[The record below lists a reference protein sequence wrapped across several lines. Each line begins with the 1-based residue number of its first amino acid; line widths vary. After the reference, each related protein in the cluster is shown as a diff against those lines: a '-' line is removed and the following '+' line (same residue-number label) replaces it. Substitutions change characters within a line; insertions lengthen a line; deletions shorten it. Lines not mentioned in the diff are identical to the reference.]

1 MSPSN
6 ASLDALFDQHFP
18 ATSTSAGEHAV
29 PFTVIAPGR
38 VNLIGE
44 HVDYNDG
51 LVLPMALSLSTRLK
65 LRARNDRVVKLFAP
79 GFGHAEFSLDS
90 IEKQSSWIDYVAG
103 VAQQLQQNGLAL
115 DGFEGVVE
123 SSVPTA
129 SGLSS
134 SAALEVG
141 SARAFLHIAEQKME
155 PLPVARLCQKAENEF
170 VGVNCGIMD
179 QAAVAAC
186 TRGHALLLDCRDLST
201 RHIPF
206 DLNAYA
212 PGYCIVVIDSSA
224 PRELAS
230 SAYNERRAQCEA
242 GLETLRKYLPGLSSL
257 RDVSPQDLERFG
269 SARYGNEL
277 APVVLKRVRHVVTEI
292 ARVQEAVQVLEAG
305 NLARFGALMNASHD
319 SLRDDYEVSSREL
332 DTLVDECRAFPGVL
346 GSRMTGAGF
355 GGCTV
360 TLIERA
366 QAENLAREIGPKY
379 LAATGRHA
387 KAYICEPEAGAHVVG
402 D

>member
-1 MSPSN
+1 MSLPP

-18 ATSTSAGEHAV
+18 ATSTSSGEHAR
-29 PFTVIAPGR
+29 PFTVVAPGR

-51 LVLPMALSLSTRLK
+51 LVLPMALSLSTRLR
-65 LRARNDRVVKLFAP
+65 LRARNDRQVKLYAANFDS
-79 GFGHAEFSLDS
+79 HAEFSLDS
-90 IEKQSSWIDYVAG
+90 IQKQGEWIDYVQG
-103 VAQQLQQNGLAL
+103 VAQQLQSNGLAL
-115 DGFEGVVE
+115 EGFEGVIE

-141 SARAFLHIAEQKME
+141 AACAFLHVIEQSME
-155 PLPVARLCQKAENEF
+155 PLALARLCQKAENEF

-206 DLNAYA
+206 QLEKHA
-212 PGYCIVVIDSSA
+212 PGYCLVVIDSSA

-242 GLETLRKYLPGLSSL
+242 GLASLAKYLPGLSSL
-257 RDVSPQDLERFG
+257 RDVSPADLQRFG
-269 SARYGNEL
+269 SEL
-277 APVVLKRVRHVVTEI
+277 EPVVLKRVRHVVSD
-292 ARVQEAVQVLEAG
+292 
-305 NLARFGALMNASHD
+305 LAQFGALMNASHD

-332 DTLVDECRAFPGVL
+332 DALVSECRSFRGVL

-360 TLIERA
+360 TLMERA
-366 QAENLAREIGPKY
+366 GADTLARELPPKY
-379 LAATGRHA
+379 LAETGREA
-387 KAYICEPEAGAHVVG
+387 RVFVCAPEAGAHVADAHVA
-402 D
+402 DAHVADAHVADA

>member
-1 MSPSN
+1 MTSS
-6 ASLDALFDQHFP
+6 ASLDSLFDQHFP
-18 ATSTSAGEHAV
+18 ASSTSGASTGEHAS

-51 LVLPMALSLSTRLK
+51 LVLPMAVSLSTRLR
-65 LRARNDRVVKLFAP
+65 LRARNDRQVKLYAASFDS
-79 GFGHAEFSLDS
+79 HAQFSLDS
-90 IEKQSSWIDYVAG
+90 IQKQDSWIDYVAG
-103 VAQQLQQNGLAL
+103 VAQQLQNNGLAL
-115 DGFEGVVE
+115 EGFEGVIE
-123 SSVPTA
+123 SNVPTA

-141 SARAFLHIAEQKME
+141 AARAFLHIVEQNME
-155 PLPVARLCQKAENEF
+155 PLALARLCQKAENEF

-206 DLNAYA
+206 ELEKYA

-242 GLETLRKYLPGLSSL
+242 GLKTLSKYLPGLASL

-269 SARYGNEL
+269 SEL
-277 APVVLKRVRHVVTEI
+277 EPIVLKRVRHVVSEI

-305 NLARFGALMNASHD
+305 DLKRFGALMNASHD
-319 SLRDDYEVSSREL
+319 SLSDDYEVSSFEL
-332 DTLVDECRAFPGVL
+332 DTLVVECRALQGVL

-360 TLIERA
+360 TLMERA
-366 QAENLAREIGPKY
+366 HADALARDITAKY
-379 LAATGRHA
+379 LQATGRHA
-387 KAYICEPEAGAHVVG
+387 KVFICAPEAGAHVVEE
-402 D
+402 

>member
-1 MSPSN
+1 MSQTT
-6 ASLDALFDQHFP
+6 LDTLFDEHFP
-18 ATSTSAGEHAV
+18 AQDSEAA
-29 PFTVIAPGR
+29 PFTVVAPGR

-44 HVDYNDG
+44 HIDYNDG

-65 LRARNDRVVKLFAP
+65 LRARNDRTVRLYAAN
-79 GFGHAEFSLDS
+79 FGTFAEFSLDAL
-90 IEKQSSWIDYVAG
+90 EKQDEWIDYVAG
-103 VAQQLQQNGLAL
+103 VAEQLQQSGLAL
-115 DGFEGVVE
+115 GGFEGVVE
-123 SSVPTA
+123 SNVPAA

-141 SARAFLHIAEQKME
+141 AAHAFLHVAEQSME
-155 PLPVARLCQKAENEF
+155 PLPLARLCQKAENEF

-206 DLNAYA
+206 HLEKYD

-242 GLETLRKYLPGLSSL
+242 GLETLAKYLPGLTSL
-257 RDVSPQDLERFG
+257 RDVSPADLEKFG
-269 SARYGNEL
+269 GHLE
-277 APVVLKRVRHVVTEI
+277 PTVLKRVRHVVGEI
-292 ARVQEAVQVLEAG
+292 ARVQEAVAALEASD
-305 NLARFGALMNASHD
+305 LHKFGALMNASHD

-360 TLIERA
+360 TLMERA
-366 QAENLAREIGPKY
+366 QAVHLALALPPKY
-379 LAATGRHA
+379 LEATGREA
-387 KAYICEPEAGAHVVG
+387 KVYVCAPEAGAHVVEA
-402 D
+402 

>member
-1 MSPSN
+1 MDSS
-6 ASLDALFDQHFP
+6 SLDSLFDQHFP
-18 ATSTSAGEHAV
+18 ASSTSSTSRGEHAA

-51 LVLPMALSLSTRLK
+51 LVLPMALSLATRLR
-65 LRARNDRVVKLFAP
+65 LRARNDRMVKLYAASFDS
-79 GFGHAEFSLDS
+79 HAQFSLDE
-90 IEKQSSWIDYVAG
+90 IEKQGSWIDYVAG
-103 VAQQLQQNGLAL
+103 VAQQLEGNGFAL
-115 DGFEGVVE
+115 EGFEGVVE

-141 SARAFLHIAEQKME
+141 AARAFLHIAGQEME
-155 PLPVARLCQKAENEF
+155 PLALARLCQKAENEF

-186 TRGHALLLDCRDLST
+186 TTGHALLLDCRDLST
-201 RHIPF
+201 RQIPF
-206 DLNAYA
+206 ALEKIA
-212 PGYCIVVIDSSA
+212 PGYCLVVIDSSA

-242 GLETLRKYLPGLSSL
+242 GLAALGKYLPGLASL
-257 RDVSPQDLERFG
+257 RDVSLQDLERFG
-269 SARYGNEL
+269 SEL
-277 APVVLKRVRHVVTEI
+277 EPVVLRRVRHVVSEI

-305 NLARFGALMNASHD
+305 DLARFGALMNASHD
-319 SLRDDYEVSSREL
+319 SLRDDYAVSSREL
-332 DTLVDECRAFPGVL
+332 DSLVNECRSFRGVL

-360 TLIERA
+360 TLMERGEA
-366 QAENLAREIGPKY
+366 NALAHELPPKY
-379 LAATGRHA
+379 LAATGREA
-387 KAYICEPEAGAHVVG
+387 RVFVCAPEAGAHIASE
-402 D
+402 